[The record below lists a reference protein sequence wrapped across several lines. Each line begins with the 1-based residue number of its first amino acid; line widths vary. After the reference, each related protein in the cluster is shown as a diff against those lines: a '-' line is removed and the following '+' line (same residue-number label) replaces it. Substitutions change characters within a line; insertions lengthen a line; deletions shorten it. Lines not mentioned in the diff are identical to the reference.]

1 MRIYCDEIEYR
12 ASEGENQTKNMTI
25 GWEFRVRLSKK
36 KEGFSLD
43 LDCPLYSIT
52 FAVPNVQLLCL
63 SDSAKH
69 IIIKEVLSDQIGC
82 ITEYYSES
90 SSHIRSYT
98 QPVAGENANPSKY
111 VDLLR

>member
-12 ASEGENQTKNMTI
+12 ASEGENQTKNM
-25 GWEFRVRLSKK
+25 RLST
-36 KEGFSLD
+36 GLFLGLGLSL
-43 LDCPLYSIT
+43 CPSHMYSIT